1 MKSNRIFAV
10 AVAVAV
16 AGGASS
22 VLVANVTKHQV
33 RY

>member
-1 MKSNRIFAV
+1 MKSNRIF